1 MIYRTQLFTRVMR
14 CLSRNARALVIG
26 LTLGALC
33 TTAAQAAPGCV
44 GRMWNPITDLDFT
57 DMGKIQ
63 ILGFT
68 LLQAPSVGEPPE
80 HVAEDICFCRNGLQT
95 GLGFGLTFWAPSYIE
110 DLARQAGCL
119 GFMGGME
126 ILPGFSSLSSSQA
139 YTFHEQRKDETTNMQ
154 LHWVY
159 ADITAIVGASLF
171 QECNVVMGS
180 MEIPYM
186 SELDFVFQND
196 VTSAIMTPEL
206 SLLASTPMLTQMA
219 CGAESI
225 ANTLGDWQNWGVCA
239 WAGMRMPM
247 DGVTIAKDSA
257 QVTNM
262 DITIKYLARAAV
274 LGTTLQTMGNTNIC
288 APTYSPVYDPFQDRF
303 QWSYPGK
310 VTTRY
315 NQNVLLWGMFIQDAG
330 QGSLISLAGQSS
342 NVQGFNVNVPTNSNQ
357 TTAANPST
365 GGTSTS
371 APTSQTLSLAEQII
385 GQLPKPLNYPTEE
398 AGYMQVWEA
407 RTCCLVVLTIE
418 DVIEMI
424 ISWITG
430 DLAESDD
437 QEVAE
442 LAQLIQEAQQIYN
455 YGQVA
460 YQFVQNPI
468 GGVLNLIGDG
478 ITDAIGD
485 ITGPI
490 GSAISS
496 SFQNLIGQG
505 SNVTTNTSAGVG
517 DSALPPAQGG
527 DGLA

>member
-1 MIYRTQLFTRVMR
+1 MIHRTQPLKRLLQRV
-14 CLSRNARALVIG
+14 SRSVRTLAVG

-33 TTAAQAAPGCV
+33 STAAHAAPGCV

-68 LLQAPSVGEPPE
+68 LMQAPSVGEPPE
-80 HVAEDICFCRNGLQT
+80 HTAEDICFCRNGLQT

-186 SELDFVFQND
+186 SELDFVWQND

-274 LGTTLQTMGNTNIC
+274 LGTTLQTMGNANIC
-288 APTYSPVYDPFQDRF
+288 APSYSPVYDPFQDRF

-330 QGSLISLAGQSS
+330 QGSLISLADESS
-342 NVQGFNVNVPTNSNQ
+342 NVQNFNVNVPTNSNI
-357 TTAANPST
+357 TTNPNTST
-365 GGTSTS
+365 GGTATA
-371 APTSQTLSLAEQII
+371 APSSQTLNLAQQII

-398 AGYMQVWEA
+398 AGFMQVWEA

-430 DLAESDD
+430 DLAGSSN

-442 LAQLIQEAQQIYN
+442 LAQLIQEAQEVYN
-455 YGQVA
+455 YGQIA

-478 ITDAIGD
+478 ITNAIGSV
-485 ITGPI
+485 TGPI
-490 GSAISS
+490 GAAISS
-496 SFQNLIGQG
+496 SFQNLVG
-505 SNVTTNTSAGVG
+505 SGGTVTTNTSVTSG
-517 DSALPPAQGG
+517 SSEIPAQGG